1 MRDVFSNRLFLRLW
15 MSQMTSQLS
24 SNILIF
30 LLALLVYKQ
39 TGSNV
44 AVSGLFLSYGL
55 PSLLFGV
62 IAGTIVDRL
71 DRRIVLICAHVTRAL
86 LIVAIAT
93 LGDRLVL
100 VYLLMFLYAVI
111 NQLTMPSEAPLI
123 PQFVPKNRLVA
134 AN

>member
-71 DRRIVLICAHVTRAL
+71 DRRI
-86 LIVAIAT
+86 
-93 LGDRLVL
+93 
-100 VYLLMFLYAVI
+100 
-111 NQLTMPSEAPLI
+111 
-123 PQFVPKNRLVA
+123 
-134 AN
+134 